1 MLVQTLEIPTEEAL
15 AAQVQRAADGDWKAA
30 AWLLANGP
38 ATRAEWGSREP
49 MRQMLQQQRRSFVA
63 VIDAADLN
71 PAQRTALI
79 QGIAAIPVEPEDFN
93 VFPDPDAADLLEPDA

>member
-1 MLVQTLEIPTEEAL
+1 MSVQFPSEEEL
-15 AAQVQRAADGDWKAA
+15 ADQVQRAADGNWKAA

-79 QGIAAIPVEPEDFN
+79 RGIAAIPVEPEDFK
-93 VFPDPDAADLLEPDA
+93 VFPDPDDADLLEPDA